1 MGAPAGPTAR
11 LTGSACAPGDDGGVT
26 PTSSPTPAPSP
37 DLGADARSL
46 LEAVTA
52 ISSDLDLTS
61 VLTRI
66 VEAATALTNARYGAL
81 GVLGNDGELVEF
93 VTTGLDERTRALIGD
108 LPRGR
113 GILGVII
120 EDPSGLRLADLSA
133 HPSSV
138 GFPPNH
144 PPMTSFLGM
153 PVRIRGTVF
162 GNLYLTE
169 KADGGPFTEDDE
181 SLVEE
186 LARTAGYVISNAR
199 SFALSE
205 RRRQWLEA
213 SAELAELLQPPV
225 DLEDVLPQIVSAAR
239 QVSRASAVALWS
251 SVGPDHDTVS
261 TAPDVDPDW
270 VTDVLA
276 QARGTVEPGTSASVV
291 TTSAD
296 GVPLVVVPLRSH
308 LAPVTALVA
317 VSHPGAE
324 LLDVQDRDLFAGFA
338 DQVALSLDRTQALAD
353 RQELAL
359 ISDRERIARDLH
371 DIVIQRLFAT
381 GLQLQG
387 VAAMAGNAA
396 VTERLDKSVAE
407 LDDTIKAIRGT
418 IFELQDR
425 RGDSLRGA
433 VRSLVKE
440 YVPVLGFTP
449 VVRTSGPVDTAVPPT
464 LGSQL
469 LAVLRE
475 AVSNV
480 ARHALAD
487 SAEVDLVVTGDLL
500 ELRVADDGVG
510 LPAEVSES
518 GLRNARRRA
527 DDLGGTLTVSAV
539 GERGTVLVWRVPLR

>member
-1 MGAPAGPTAR
+1 MTHTP
-11 LTGSACAPGDDGGVT
+11 SA
-26 PTSSPTPAPSP
+26 

-52 ISSDLDLTS
+52 ISSDLDLAS

-66 VEAATALTNARYGAL
+66 VEAATALTGARYGAL
-81 GVLGNDGELVEF
+81 GVLGSDGELVEF
-93 VTTGLDERTRALIGD
+93 ITIGIDDRTRALIGD

-120 EDPSGLRLADLSA
+120 DDPSGLRLTDLSA

-138 GFPPNH
+138 GFPANH

-169 KADGGPFTEDDE
+169 KTGGGPFTDADE

-225 DLEDVLPQIVSAAR
+225 DLDAVLPEIVSTAR
-239 QVSRASAVALWS
+239 QVSRARAVALWS
-251 SVGPDHDTVS
+251 SLGPEHDTVS
-261 TAPDVDPDW
+261 VAPDADDAW
-270 VTDVLA
+270 VADVLSD
-276 QARGTVEPGTSASVV
+276 ARATVEPGTSASAV
-291 TTSAD
+291 TTSEA

-317 VSHPGAE
+317 VSHPGAG
-324 LLDVQDRDLFAGFA
+324 LLDVQERDLFAGFA
-338 DQVALSLDRTQALAD
+338 DQVALSLDRTQALSD

-387 VAAMAGNAA
+387 VAAMTGGGA
-396 VTERLDKSVAE
+396 VAERLDKSVAE

-425 RGDSLRGA
+425 RGDSLRAA
-433 VRSLVKE
+433 VRKLVKE

-449 VVRTSGPVDTAVPPT
+449 AVRTTGPVDTAVPPG
-464 LGSQL
+464 LGAQL

-487 SAEVDLVVTGDLL
+487 SAEVDVVVSEDLL

-510 LPAEVSES
+510 LPDEVSES

-527 DDLGGTLTVSAV
+527 DDLGGSLEVATA
-539 GERGTVLVWRVPLR
+539 GERGTVLLWRVPLR

>member
-1 MGAPAGPTAR
+1 MR
-11 LTGSACAPGDDGGVT
+11 VT
-26 PTSSPTPAPSP
+26 HTPSP
-37 DLGADARSL
+37 DLGADARLL

-52 ISSDLDLTS
+52 ISSDLDLAS

-66 VEAATALTNARYGAL
+66 VEAATALTDARYGAL
-81 GVLGNDGELVEF
+81 GVLGGDGELVEF
-93 VTTGLDERTRALIGD
+93 VTTGLDDRTRALIGD

-120 EDPSGLRLADLSA
+120 EHPSGLRLTDLSA
-133 HPSSV
+133 HPASV
-138 GFPPNH
+138 GFPVNH

-169 KADGGPFTEDDE
+169 KAGGGPFTEADE
-181 SLVEE
+181 QLVEE

-213 SAELAELLQPPV
+213 SADLAELLQPPV
-225 DLEDVLPQIVSAAR
+225 DLDAVLPQIVTSAR
-239 QVSRASAVALWS
+239 LVSRAQAVALWS
-251 SVGPDHDTVS
+251 SLGPEQDTVS
-261 TAPDVDPDW
+261 VAPGVDAGL
-270 VTDVLA
+270 VAAALA
-276 QARGTVEPGTSASVV
+276 DARGSAESGTGSAVV
-291 TTSAD
+291 TASAD
-296 GVPLVVVPLRSH
+296 DTPLVVVPLRSH

-317 VSHPGAE
+317 VAHPGSG
-324 LLDVQDRDLFAGFA
+324 LLDVEERDLLAGFA

-387 VAAMAGNAA
+387 VAAMTGGSAIA
-396 VTERLDKSVAE
+396 ERLDKSVAD

-425 RGDSLRGA
+425 SGDSLRAA
-433 VRSLVKE
+433 VRKLVKE

-449 VVRTSGPVDTAVPPT
+449 VVRTSGPVDTAVSHA
-464 LGSQL
+464 LGAQL

-487 SAEVDLVVTGDLL
+487 GAEVDVLVAGDRL

-510 LPAEVSES
+510 LAAEVSES

-527 DDLGGTLTVSAV
+527 DDLGGTLEVSRV